1 MPASTWSLEF
11 LNHNSQRAYPIA
23 EHATARDVTDSIKIP
38 QDLIVELYLP
48 IAAALDTLP
57 DKFFIRTLTVVGG
70 GLTLEIGYDDG
81 TEDPPLAASTT
92 ISTASFRE
100 NSRFALV
107 GVNDFDDT
115 VGTVVIG
122 RLEGVLALPAGAYTF
137 EPEATVLDPDAIR
150 PMIRGVSSLSI
161 EQGGQRGPLL
171 RDNIVLEAGA
181 NIRLSTALIPGEW
194 PRIRIDAIPDA
205 TLTECECAE
214 QRPPCIRTINDIPPD
229 TRRNFTIL
237 GDRCITITPIAN
249 GLALK
254 DVCCQPCCGAEE
266 LDEVFRLIRGLES
279 SAQTVATQTN
289 TLTNRINQFESV
301 VLASRIG
308 SGCTP
313 TDEGGGG
320 GGGGG
325 G

>member
-1 MPASTWSLEF
+1 MPASTWNLEF
-11 LNHNSQRAYPIA
+11 LNHNSQRAYPLA
-23 EHATARDVTDSIKIP
+23 EHVSARDVTGSVTLP

-57 DKFFIRTLTVVGG
+57 DKFFIRTLTIVGG

-81 TEDPPLAASTT
+81 TESPPLAASTT
-92 ISTASFRE
+92 ISTAGFRE
-100 NSRFALV
+100 NSRYALV

-122 RLEGVLALPAGAYTF
+122 RLDGVSALPAGAYSF
-137 EPEATVLDPDAIR
+137 EPSAALLDPDAIR
-150 PMIRGVSSLSI
+150 PMIRGISSISI

-181 NIRLSTALIPGEW
+181 NIRLSTALVPGGW
-194 PRIRIDAIPDA
+194 PVIRIDAIPDA
-205 TLTECECAE
+205 TLTQCDCAE

-229 TRRNFTIL
+229 SRRNFTLL
-237 GDRCITITPIAN
+237 GDRCLTITPIAN

-254 DVCCQPCCGAEE
+254 DICCQPCCGAEE

-279 SAQTVATQTN
+279 SAQTVQTQAT
-289 TLTNRINQFESV
+289 TLTSRIMQFEAV

-308 SGCTP
+308 SGCEEP
-313 TDEGGGG
+313 A
-320 GGGGG
+320 
-325 G
+325 